1 MSQSAAYF
9 ATPRHNALCSFRIPP
24 RRQANHAGSANALL
38 PPIAASNDTRDSLTC
53 SLEMRSTSK
62 TKKTKPL
69 ACPKL
74 VKFKHNSHY
83 AETHSTLIL
92 VTETARAREFVSG
105 PDAITQFGNTTWPN
119 RDICSCPTFSFSSRT
134 PPLSSTADIDSRI
147 PVARRPIRPEVR
159 KSPNTGWERGRT
171 TLVLPCS
178 RWHLGGALSTGD
190 WAFDIPELSR
200 IFFFIQSI
208 RTPRQLRRQSWCR
221 NSRAPA
227 KAIHYMTYVR
237 RAVGRRSQQTPSP
250 DAGRFPLRRSLLRR
264 ARMYTYSSRA
274 QECSHAVAS
283 NVFHLWPARSALRRH
298 AATPAQSL
306 HPKHLAI
313 LDPNGEL
320 HAHRPGCRHKKG
332 GDSSSF
338 EKEPFF

>member
-1 MSQSAAYF
+1 MSHSAAYF

-62 TKKTKPL
+62 KKKTKPL

-74 VKFKHNSHY
+74 VKFKHNPHY

-119 RDICSCPTFSFSSRT
+119 RDICSCPTFSFSNRT

-178 RWHLGGALSTGD
+178 RWHLGGALSTGH
-190 WAFDIPELSR
+190 WPFDIPELSR
-200 IFFFIQSI
+200 IFLLFKAFV
-208 RTPRQLRRQSWCR
+208 PPVNCAG
-221 NSRAPA
+221 SRGVGIHER
-227 KAIHYMTYVR
+227 KGHYMTYNVR

-250 DAGRFPLRRSLLRR
+250 DAGRFPSAQVL
-264 ARMYTYSSRA
+264 APPCTYV
-274 QECSHAVAS
+274 HV
-283 NVFHLWPARSALRRH
+283 
-298 AATPAQSL
+298 
-306 HPKHLAI
+306 
-313 LDPNGEL
+313 
-320 HAHRPGCRHKKG
+320 
-332 GDSSSF
+332 
-338 EKEPFF
+338 